1 VIRFNIRLA
10 VGGTIVAT
18 LVLLALLAPV
28 LTRWDPLEMTSDLLA
43 RPSRAHPL
51 GTDSFGR
58 DVFSRLLFGA
68 RISLLVAVLSVLI
81 ASTVGTLLGLASATF
96 RGTVDWVVMRVVD
109 VILAFPPILL
119 AIAVVTFL
127 GSGLYKLAAVISV
140 LYVPTF
146 ARLTYG
152 SALGVAKTE
161 YVEAA
166 RALGASGWHQMA
178 RHILPNVAGPIVV
191 QSSLALGFALLVESG
206 LSFLGL
212 GVLPPTATWGRMVSE
227 SRNYLQREPLL
238 LIWPSLAIALAIGGF
253 NLLGD
258 GLRDALDPRLR
269 GTGRRQAAAAST
281 ENPSIG
287 ARRSPE
293 SDHTR

>member
-1 VIRFNIRLA
+1 MIRGNVRL
-10 VGGTIVAT
+10 VLGGTAIAAIV
-18 LVLLALLAPV
+18 VGALLAPV
-28 LTRWDPLEMTSDLLA
+28 LAPHDPLEMSPDLLA
-43 RPSRAHPL
+43 GPSRAHLL

-58 DVFSRLLFGA
+58 DTLSRLLFGA
-68 RISLLVAVLSVLI
+68 RVSLLVAGLSVLV
-81 ASTVGTLLGLASATF
+81 ASTAGTLLGLVGATF
-96 RGTVDWVVMRVVD
+96 RGSVDWIVMRSMD

-127 GSGLYKLAAVISV
+127 GSGLFKLAMVISV

-166 RALGASGWHQMA
+166 RALGASGWHQMT
-178 RHILPNVAGPIVV
+178 RHIFPNIAGPIIV
-191 QSSLALGFALLVESG
+191 QASLTLGFAILVESG

-212 GVLPPTATWGRMVSE
+212 GILPPTATWGRMVSE

-238 LIWPSLAIALAIGGF
+238 LIWPSAAIALAIGAV

-258 GLRDALDPRLR
+258 GLRDALDPRL
-269 GTGRRQAAAAST
+269 
-281 ENPSIG
+281 
-287 ARRSPE
+287 
-293 SDHTR
+293 